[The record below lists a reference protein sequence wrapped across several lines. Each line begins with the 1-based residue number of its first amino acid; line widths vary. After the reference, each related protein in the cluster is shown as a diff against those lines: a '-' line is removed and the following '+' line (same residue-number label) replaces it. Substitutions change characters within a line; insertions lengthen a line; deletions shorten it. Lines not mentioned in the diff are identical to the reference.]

1 MLRAGL
7 ATRGMDAA
15 TRFRI
20 LKRHLWAVLRHATPR
35 KLVNLIKAERNLR
48 RKAEVLDSMPYILKL
63 ESTNICNLHCAFC
76 YDNRRQP
83 REGERGYGRMQPGQF
98 RQIVDQLAPYLFK
111 INMYGFGEPF
121 LFPEGFEMIR
131 YATDKNIGVGVS
143 SNMNIRDEHLADKI
157 IDSGLEVL
165 IFSCH
170 GVTPE
175 SYATFMGKG
184 NMELALE
191 NVRRLVERK
200 KARGSKTPVIDWQF
214 CVTGFNEGELALAA
228 QKARELGVDQIR
240 FIKPFFPE
248 DAPEQ
253 WWSSR
258 FPRNQEDQAAGVEPD
273 CTWLYRSAFINFDGG
288 VSPCCNDVRPLAN
301 DFGNALNQ
309 PFKDIWNGP
318 AYRAARRLARDPRNT
333 AETACARVCQRCPL
347 IVNTRKR
354 LAKGA

>member
-35 KLVNLIKAERNLR
+35 KLINLVKTERNLR
-48 RKAEVLDSMPYILKL
+48 RKAEALDSFPYILKI

-83 REGERGYGRMQPGQF
+83 QEGERGYGRMQPAQF
-98 RQIVDQLAPYLFK
+98 RHVVDQLAPYLFK

-121 LFPEGFEMIR
+121 LFSEGFEMIR

-143 SNMNIRDEHLADKI
+143 SNMNIRDDALAEKI

-191 NVRRLVERK
+191 NIKRLVALKRARK
-200 KARGSKTPVIDWQF
+200 STTPVIDWQF
-214 CVTGFNEGELALAA
+214 CVTGFNENEIPLAE
-228 QKARELGVDQIR
+228 QKARELGVDQVR
-240 FIKPFFPE
+240 FIKPFFPD
-248 DAPEQ
+248 DAPAH
-253 WWSSR
+253 WWSSK
-258 FPRNQEDQAAGVEPD
+258 FPRNLEEQAAEAETH
-273 CTWLYRSAFINFDGG
+273 CAWLYRSAFVNFDGG
-288 VSPCCNDVRPLAN
+288 VSPCCSDVRPLVN
-301 DFGNALNQ
+301 DFGNALTQ
-309 PFKDIWNGP
+309 PFADIWNGP
-318 AYRAARRLARDPRNT
+318 AYRAARRLLRNPHDAT
-333 AETACARVCQRCPL
+333 SQAARVCQRCPL
-347 IVNTRKR
+347 IVNARKR
-354 LAKGA
+354 GGAT